1 MSCNK
6 CGQWVHPQHSGI
18 NKKEITK
25 INKCIKA
32 NEAEQFF
39 KCLKCSILSAK
50 TFGIDIMQFIRQ
62 PTKSVPWQSQTEN
75 HISHPSITTDQSKQ
89 FHSSSNQISV
99 APADQNT
106 NRLSPQGT
114 EISYTRNPPES
125 RKKQIS
131 DTNSLPVDFKNFHS
145 SLNIRLI
152 HKIPQTL
159 RPKNSTQIKKRIK
172 EFSSEQINIQ
182 YSYTLL
188 KGGVAIHTETEK
200 DAETLEKE
208 INNIFPH
215 SSCTKPVTQT
225 GVTKVV
231 IKNIN
236 PFISTEDIK
245 QVVYKKFNQ
254 NSKIRRFHS
263 SVNRK
268 PLPIISISCHSEI
281 SSKLLIDGID
291 IL

>member
-1 MSCNK
+1 MLTGKCNTCNSEECNCACHICNKNQPETKSAVIRNTRSRKQNKIDWISCNK
-6 CGQWVHPQHSGI
+6 CGQWVHPQYSGI

-32 NEAEQFF
+32 NKAEPFF
-39 KCLKCSILSAK
+39 KCLKCSILSTK
-50 TFGIDIMQFIRQ
+50 TFGIDILQFIKQ
-62 PTKSVPWQSQTEN
+62 TTESVPCQSQTEN

-89 FHSSSNQISV
+89 VHSSSNQTSV

-106 NRLSPQGT
+106 NRLSPQGR
-114 EISYTRNPPES
+114 EISYTENPPES

-131 DTNSLPVDFKNFHS
+131 DTNSLPADFKNFHS

-152 HKIPQTL
+152 DKIPQTL

-182 YSYTLL
+182 YSYTLP

-208 INNIFPH
+208 INNIFPG
-215 SSCTKPVTQT
+215 SSCGKSLTQT
-225 GVTKVV
+225 GL
-231 IKNIN
+231 
-236 PFISTEDIK
+236 
-245 QVVYKKFNQ
+245 Q
-254 NSKIRRFHS
+254 
-263 SVNRK
+263 
-268 PLPIISISCHSEI
+268 
-281 SSKLLIDGID
+281 KLR
-291 IL
+291 